1 MVSSETQKLIFPN
14 STILIVEVWLPS
26 LRSFHSS
33 RRLLEFQPLGR
44 KKEEWYYTA
53 PTPKYKVIT
62 TSSHSLHLTG
72 QTQSYSHSRLQRIL
86 ESIAL
91 FHEAWCLDKNLLP
104 HLSLI
109 QTSFLWTPRK
119 PGGKNLMIWSQT
131 DLDLNPSSGQ
141 LNWTIWNSISSF
153 VKCK

>member
-53 PTPKYKVIT
+53 PTPKYKIIT

-119 PGGKNLMIWSQT
+119 PGGKKSHDLESDRFGLESFIWPT
-131 DLDLNPSSGQ
+131 Q
-141 LNWTIWNSISSF
+141 LNYLKLYFLI
-153 VKCK
+153 CKV